1 MEIQTNNEQQL
12 EYEIAAKKVK
22 KIAGFYRH
30 LAIYCIINL
39 YIVYLNVQNLD
50 EGESYFQLKNF
61 ATTLFWGIGLT
72 VHAFRVFMPDLFFG
86 AKWEERKIK
95 QIMQKQESQTQKWS

>member
-1 MEIQTNNEQQL
+1 MEIQTNSEQQL

-39 YIVYLNVQNLD
+39 YIVYLNVHNLD

-61 ATTLFWGIGLT
+61 ATAFFWGIGLI
-72 VHAFRVFMPDLFFG
+72 ANGLSVFGPDLFFG
-86 AKWEERKIK
+86 AKWEEQKIK
-95 QIMQKQESQTQKWS
+95 QIMQKQQSQTQKWS